1 MLIKENII
9 NAPALTPVFRGMI
22 LMKPKKQ
29 KKVTFSLKILDK
41 HINYNIYIYQYP
53 NDIITLNEELLP
65 GKFIMIT

>member
-22 LMKPKKQ
+22 LMKPKKR

-41 HINYNIYIYQYP
+41 YINYNIYIYQYP

>member
-1 MLIKENII
+1 
-9 NAPALTPVFRGMI
+9 
-22 LMKPKKQ
+22 MKPKKQ

-41 HINYNIYIYQYP
+41 YINYNIYIYQYP